1 MIYIP
6 LQSRECLHVFVL
18 GSHLCAS
25 ALVEEHVS
33 GLCDDVAFAGPVD
46 IRVVEVEP
54 LVVVRI
60 LGKRSVMTAIKRAKV
75 IRHGVKVIRLLH

>member
-18 GSHLCAS
+18 RSHLCAS
-25 ALVEEHVS
+25 ALVEEHVG
-33 GLCDDVAFAGPVD
+33 GLRDNVTLAGPVD

-60 LGKRSVMTAIKRAKV
+60 LGKRSVMATIKRAEV
-75 IRHGVKVIRLLH
+75 IRHGVQVVRLLH